1 MEDDVGEQQSEPAS
15 SDADHGDTDSGGS
28 LEAFRSYLRLLANL
42 QMDKRLQGKLDAS
55 DIVQQTMM
63 QAYKARD
70 QFRGENDKQRA
81 AWLRQI
87 LARNLM
93 HARRDMTR
101 DKRDVRREQ
110 AMQAAIDQTSMRL
123 EGLLAANESSPS
135 MKVQRGEQILDIAKA
150 IERLPE
156 AQREALLMH
165 YLEQKSL
172 ADIAEHLDKTRGSV
186 AGLVRRALAALRET
200 FGQTS
205 DAPPQDDPQP

>member
-1 MEDDVGEQQSEPAS
+1 MEDQPPNEEHSDQDPKASTGGE
-15 SDADHGDTDSGGS
+15 T
-28 LEAFRSYLRLLANL
+28 LEGFRSYLRLLANL
-42 QMDKRLQGKLDAS
+42 QLDKRIQGKVDAS

-87 LARNLM
+87 LARNLL
-93 HARRDMTR
+93 HASRDMTR

-110 AMQAAIDQTSMRL
+110 AMQAAVNDSSLRL
-123 EGLLAANESSPS
+123 EKLLSGDEQTPS
-135 MKVQRGEQILDIAKA
+135 MKVQRGEEILKVAEA
-150 IERLPE
+150 IEQLPE

-172 ADIAEHLDKTRGSV
+172 AEIAEQIGKTRGSV
-186 AGLVRRALAALRET
+186 AGLVRRALAALRES
-200 FGQTS
+200 FGQQEPS
-205 DAPPQDDPQP
+205 